1 MPQLNAP
8 LRVPTPVR
16 DITSTSSHSGDLA
29 SAQASGA
36 VDLEE
41 QLDEVIRSAR
51 GIAASAEE
59 LLRELALEQQV
70 LRTGRGSLRPLVVE
84 QSFCFLGVMR
94 DRLQRALDGLP
105 ID

>member
-1 MPQLNAP
+1 MPQFNAP
-8 LRVPTPVR
+8 LWVPTPVG
-16 DITSTSSHSGDLA
+16 DINSSSRHPGDLA
-29 SAQASGA
+29 SAQVTGA
-36 VDLEE
+36 VDIEE

-59 LLRELALEQQV
+59 LLRELSLEQQV
-70 LRTGRGSLRPLVVE
+70 LRTGRGALRPLVVE